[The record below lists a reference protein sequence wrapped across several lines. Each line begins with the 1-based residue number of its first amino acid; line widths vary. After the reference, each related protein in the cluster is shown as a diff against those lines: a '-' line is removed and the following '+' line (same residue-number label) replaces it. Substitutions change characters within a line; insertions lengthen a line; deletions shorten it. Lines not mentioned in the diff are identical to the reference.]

1 MDTVDGRVDMDK
13 VHQLAQTNQTGGR
26 SGIGLITSNQSQ
38 EYFAVGT
45 TSGFEIFKIE
55 SSNQMQTTRKTQ
67 YFSESV
73 LFIEMIYKTNFIA
86 LVLASDKNKIIVWD
100 DFQKKNKIEMALKEP
115 IRNLKVRKDML
126 VLATETKT
134 LVFYLWQLDL
144 VYAVDTGPNPLGLL
158 ALATNELC
166 TNKVLVTL
174 DNTTSELGR
183 IRISNFGK

>member
-1 MDTVDGRVDMDK
+1 
-13 VHQLAQTNQTGGR
+13 
-26 SGIGLITSNQSQ
+26 
-38 EYFAVGT
+38 
-45 TSGFEIFKIE
+45 
-55 SSNQMQTTRKTQ
+55 MQATRKTQ

>member
-1 MDTVDGRVDMDK
+1 
-13 VHQLAQTNQTGGR
+13 
-26 SGIGLITSNQSQ
+26 
-38 EYFAVGT
+38 
-45 TSGFEIFKIE
+45 
-55 SSNQMQTTRKTQ
+55 
-67 YFSESV
+67 
-73 LFIEMIYKTNFIA
+73 
-86 LVLASDKNKIIVWD
+86 
-100 DFQKKNKIEMALKEP
+100 MALKEP

-158 ALATNELC
+158 ALATNEQC

-174 DNTTSELGR
+174 DNTTFELGR